1 MGRSIDHSDDLKWY
15 PRSWRD
21 HYGEELM
28 LFLQDRYGEDPVPVT
43 ARLSMIRSGSVERL
57 RAGGIIGTSVDS
69 DRRIRGASLLVLCAW
84 GMFVVAGAVFA
95 KYTEHWPLATPQVD
109 QRVPEVAMGI
119 VQVAAAA
126 GFLILVVAGLITLP
140 ALVALVRS
148 DGWKSIWATARW
160 MVISVAVAG
169 TAAIVIVAWNAQLG
183 PSQSINT
190 PWSLKVAGV
199 VGGLLVVLALAVSSG
214 TIVAIVY
221 RLRLSDQVTRML
233 GVLAFAMS
241 GVLIFIFAGALTWW
255 ITTAI
260 HAPWFFGSFVPRSQS
275 SPAPLAMVVL
285 GLTMLSGLVL
295 AGYGTVRIAVSMGR
309 SGGALAPAGRT
320 E

>member
-1 MGRSIDHSDDLKWY
+1 
-15 PRSWRD
+15 
-21 HYGEELM
+21 
-28 LFLQDRYGEDPVPVT
+28 
-43 ARLSMIRSGSVERL
+43 
-57 RAGGIIGTSVDS
+57 
-69 DRRIRGASLLVLCAW
+69 
-84 GMFVVAGAVFA
+84 
-95 KYTEHWPLATPQVD
+95 
-109 QRVPEVAMGI
+109 
-119 VQVAAAA
+119 
-126 GFLILVVAGLITLP
+126 
-140 ALVALVRS
+140 
-148 DGWKSIWATARW
+148 
-160 MVISVAVAG
+160 
-169 TAAIVIVAWNAQLG
+169 
-183 PSQSINT
+183 
-190 PWSLKVAGV
+190 
-199 VGGLLVVLALAVSSG
+199 VVLALAVSSG

-221 RLRLSDQVTRML
+221 RLRLSDQVTRIL
-233 GVLAFAMS
+233 GVLAIAMS